1 MLQEVL
7 IDEAVEVLL
16 PGAGHLRGMPGAR
29 AIRKL
34 LNVLAPMY
42 ILSVSNTYNL
52 HRCEDGDTPCVTHR
66 TLPAVRMAY
75 IQTVSG
81 TYLMPRGHIQRREPP
96 WRLSSLKKY

>member
-1 MLQEVL
+1 MLQGVL
-7 IDEAVEVLL
+7 IDEAVEVLFQC
-16 PGAGHLRGMPGAR
+16 AGHLRGTTGAR

-34 LNVLAPMY
+34 LNVLVPMY
-42 ILSVSNTYNL
+42 VLAVFHTYNL

-81 TYLMPRGHIQRREPP
+81 TYPTPRGHIQRREPP